1 MNVWI
6 EICKQHN
13 GGRLSWKRLS
23 ELVRESHRNGD
34 VNVTQREIDL
44 AYGLKYGKVSKFTH
58 FIKLF
63 YIILI

>member
-23 ELVRESHRNGD
+23 ELVIEAHRNKYS
-34 VNVTQREIDL
+34 NVMQREIDL
-44 AYGLKYGKVSKFTH
+44 AYGLKDG
-58 FIKLF
+58 
-63 YIILI
+63 